1 MTGEKGK
8 VYLVGAGPGDPL
20 LLTLRAKALINECDV
35 LLYDNLTNPE
45 IKEWTRK
52 DCDHVNVGMSPG
64 KHSIEQD
71 KISEILVDK
80 ANQDLMVVR
89 LTGGDPFVF
98 AWCAEEMSLLDRAG
112 IKYEIVP
119 GVTDALACAAYAGVP
134 LSHREFGS
142 SFSFL
147 TGHEDLKKESL
158 RVDFAKFA
166 EVGGTLCIY
175 MGMSKLEE
183 IVDCLLQGGLSPK
196 KPTIV
201 VSNGTLPT
209 QRKIMCSLGELVAKT
224 REEGLAAP
232 AVIFIGNAIDLAKKA
247 SWFEDR
253 PLFGRRFVVT
263 RSTAQNGEMKSKL
276 QNLGADVLEIPLIR
290 ILPTE
295 DKKLVAEVFAGIATY
310 EWGVFTSANGARE
323 FLRIF
328 FKAFKDVRS
337 FGPMRIACVGEA
349 TASIFRKHNLEVELV
364 PEKATAENLAKTLV
378 ATDSLD
384 NANVLVVS
392 GNRNREV
399 MVNMLETMG
408 HAIVDILPVY
418 ETDFAEVVNSPGLER
433 YKKEGADGII
443 FSSSSTAL
451 SFVEQEEDLIL
462 ESEAR
467 VPIHCSFG
475 PETSKTLLE
484 NGLTVE
490 LECTNPSIEDMI
502 GKLVQYFS

>member
-20 LLTLRAKALINECDV
+20 LLTLRAKALLNECDV

-45 IKEWTRK
+45 IREWTRL
-52 DCDHVNVGMSPG
+52 DCEHVNVGKSPG

-80 ANQDLMVVR
+80 ANENLMVVR
-89 LTGGDPFVF
+89 LKGGDPFVF
-98 AWCAEEMSLLDRAG
+98 ARCAEEMSVLDQAG

-119 GVTDALACAAYAGVP
+119 GVTAALACAAYAGVP

-142 SFSFL
+142 SISFL

-183 IVDCLLQGGLSPK
+183 IVDRLLQGGLSPE

-232 AVIFIGNAIDLAKKA
+232 AVIFIGNAIGLATKA
-247 SWFEDR
+247 NWFEDR

-263 RSTAQNGEMKSKL
+263 RSTAQNGEMRNKL
-276 QNLGADVLEIPLIR
+276 QNLGADVLELPLIR

-328 FKAFKDVRS
+328 FKAFKDIRS

-364 PEKATAENLAKTLV
+364 PETATAENLAKALV

-384 NANVLVVS
+384 SANVLVVS

-418 ETDFAEVVNSPGLER
+418 GTDFADVVNSPDLER
-433 YKKEGADGII
+433 YKKGGADGII

-451 SFVEQEEDLIL
+451 SFVEQEEDLML

-490 LECTNPSIEDMI
+490 LECTNPSIDDML
-502 GKLVQYFS
+502 GELVQYFS

>member
-1 MTGEKGK
+1 
-8 VYLVGAGPGDPL
+8 
-20 LLTLRAKALINECDV
+20 
-35 LLYDNLTNPE
+35 
-45 IKEWTRK
+45 
-52 DCDHVNVGMSPG
+52 
-64 KHSIEQD
+64 
-71 KISEILVDK
+71 VDK
-80 ANQDLMVVR
+80 ANENLMVVR
-89 LTGGDPFVF
+89 LKGGDPFVF
-98 AWCAEEMSLLDRAG
+98 ARCAEEMSVLDQAG

-119 GVTDALACAAYAGVP
+119 GVTAALACAAYAGVP

-142 SFSFL
+142 SISFL

-183 IVDCLLQGGLSPK
+183 IVDRLLQGGLSPE

-232 AVIFIGNAIDLAKKA
+232 AVIFIGNAIGLATKA
-247 SWFEDR
+247 NWFEDR

-263 RSTAQNGEMKSKL
+263 RSTAQNGEMRNKL
-276 QNLGADVLEIPLIR
+276 QNLGADVLELPLIR

-328 FKAFKDVRS
+328 FKAFKDIRS

-364 PEKATAENLAKTLV
+364 PETATAENLAKALV

-384 NANVLVVS
+384 SANVLVVS

-418 ETDFAEVVNSPGLER
+418 GTDFADVVNSPDLER
-433 YKKEGADGII
+433 YKKGGADGII

-451 SFVEQEEDLIL
+451 SFVEQEEDLML

-490 LECTNPSIEDMI
+490 LECTNPSIDDML
-502 GKLVQYFS
+502 GELVQYFS

>member
-1 MTGEKGK
+1 
-8 VYLVGAGPGDPL
+8 
-20 LLTLRAKALINECDV
+20 
-35 LLYDNLTNPE
+35 
-45 IKEWTRK
+45 
-52 DCDHVNVGMSPG
+52 
-64 KHSIEQD
+64 
-71 KISEILVDK
+71 
-80 ANQDLMVVR
+80 
-89 LTGGDPFVF
+89 
-98 AWCAEEMSLLDRAG
+98 
-112 IKYEIVP
+112 
-119 GVTDALACAAYAGVP
+119 
-134 LSHREFGS
+134 
-142 SFSFL
+142 L

-183 IVDCLLQGGLSPK
+183 IVDRLLQGGLSPE

-232 AVIFIGNAIDLAKKA
+232 AVIFIGNAIGLATKA
-247 SWFEDR
+247 NWFEDR

-263 RSTAQNGEMKSKL
+263 RSTAQNGEMRNKL
-276 QNLGADVLEIPLIR
+276 QNLGADVLELPLIR

-328 FKAFKDVRS
+328 FKAFKDIRS

-364 PEKATAENLAKTLV
+364 PETATAENLAKALV

-384 NANVLVVS
+384 SANVLVVS

-418 ETDFAEVVNSPGLER
+418 GTDFADVVNSPDLER
-433 YKKEGADGII
+433 YKKGGADGII

-451 SFVEQEEDLIL
+451 SFVEQEEDLML

-490 LECTNPSIEDMI
+490 LECTNPSIDDML
-502 GKLVQYFS
+502 GELVQYFS

>member
-1 MTGEKGK
+1 
-8 VYLVGAGPGDPL
+8 
-20 LLTLRAKALINECDV
+20 
-35 LLYDNLTNPE
+35 
-45 IKEWTRK
+45 
-52 DCDHVNVGMSPG
+52 
-64 KHSIEQD
+64 
-71 KISEILVDK
+71 
-80 ANQDLMVVR
+80 
-89 LTGGDPFVF
+89 
-98 AWCAEEMSLLDRAG
+98 
-112 IKYEIVP
+112 
-119 GVTDALACAAYAGVP
+119 
-134 LSHREFGS
+134 
-142 SFSFL
+142 
-147 TGHEDLKKESL
+147 
-158 RVDFAKFA
+158 
-166 EVGGTLCIY
+166 
-175 MGMSKLEE
+175 
-183 IVDCLLQGGLSPK
+183 
-196 KPTIV
+196 
-201 VSNGTLPT
+201 LP
-209 QRKIMCSLGELVAKT
+209 S
-224 REEGLAAP
+224 
-232 AVIFIGNAIDLAKKA
+232 
-247 SWFEDR
+247 
-253 PLFGRRFVVT
+253 
-263 RSTAQNGEMKSKL
+263 
-276 QNLGADVLEIPLIR
+276 
-290 ILPTE
+290 E

-328 FKAFKDVRS
+328 FKAYKDIRS

-364 PEKATAENLAKTLV
+364 PETATAEHLAKTLV

-484 NGLTVE
+484 NGLSVE

>member
-1 MTGEKGK
+1 MTGERGK
-8 VYLVGAGPGDPL
+8 VYLVEAGPGDPL
-20 LLTLRAKALINECDV
+20 LFTLRAKALINQCDV
-35 LLYDNLTNPE
+35 LLFDNLTNPE

-52 DCDHVNVGMSPG
+52 DCEYLHLGKIPG
-64 KHSIEQD
+64 KHLIEQD

-80 ANQDLMVVR
+80 ANKNLMVVR
-89 LTGGDPFVF
+89 LKGGDPFVF
-98 AWCAEEMSLLDRAG
+98 AGCAEEMSVLDQAG

-119 GVTDALACAAYAGVP
+119 GVNAELAFAAYAG
-134 LSHREFGS
+134 LTLTHREFGS
-142 SFSFL
+142 PISFL
-147 TGHEDLKKESL
+147 YGLKDLKMESL
-158 RVDFAKFA
+158 GVDFTKFD
-166 EVGGTLCIY
+166 EFGGTLCIY
-175 MGMSKLEE
+175 MGISKLEE
-183 IVDCLLQGGLSPK
+183 MVDRLLQGGLPPE
-196 KPTIV
+196 KPTVV

-209 QRKIMCSLGELVAKT
+209 QRKIICSLGELVAKT
-224 REEGLAAP
+224 GEEGLADP
-232 AVIFIGNAIDLAKKA
+232 AVIFIGNAVDLPNKVN
-247 SWFEDR
+247 WFERR

-263 RSTAQNGEMKSKL
+263 RSTTQNREMKNKL
-276 QNLGADVLEIPLIR
+276 QNLGADVLELPLIR
-290 ILPTE
+290 ILPSE

-364 PEKATAENLAKTLV
+364 PETATAENLAKTLV

-392 GNRNREV
+392 GNRCREV

-418 ETDFAEVVNSPGLER
+418 ETDFADVVNSPGLER

-484 NGLTVE
+484 NGLSVE

>member
-1 MTGEKGK
+1 
-8 VYLVGAGPGDPL
+8 
-20 LLTLRAKALINECDV
+20 
-35 LLYDNLTNPE
+35 
-45 IKEWTRK
+45 
-52 DCDHVNVGMSPG
+52 
-64 KHSIEQD
+64 
-71 KISEILVDK
+71 
-80 ANQDLMVVR
+80 
-89 LTGGDPFVF
+89 
-98 AWCAEEMSLLDRAG
+98 
-112 IKYEIVP
+112 
-119 GVTDALACAAYAGVP
+119 
-134 LSHREFGS
+134 
-142 SFSFL
+142 
-147 TGHEDLKKESL
+147 
-158 RVDFAKFA
+158 
-166 EVGGTLCIY
+166 
-175 MGMSKLEE
+175 
-183 IVDCLLQGGLSPK
+183 
-196 KPTIV
+196 
-201 VSNGTLPT
+201 
-209 QRKIMCSLGELVAKT
+209 MCSLGELVAKT

-232 AVIFIGNAIDLAKKA
+232 AVIFIGNAIGLATKA
-247 SWFEDR
+247 NWFEDR

-263 RSTAQNGEMKSKL
+263 RSTAQNGEMKNKL
-276 QNLGADVLEIPLIR
+276 QNLGADVLELPLIR

-328 FKAFKDVRS
+328 FKAFKDIRS

-364 PEKATAENLAKTLV
+364 PETATAENLATALV

-384 NANVLVVS
+384 SANVLVVS

-418 ETDFAEVVNSPGLER
+418 GTDFAEVINSPGLER

-451 SFVEQEEDLIL
+451 SFIEQEEDLIL

-475 PETSKTLLE
+475 PETSKTLRE
-484 NGLTVE
+484 NELPVDLE
-490 LECTNPSIEDMI
+490 LEHPGIEEMI
-502 GKLVQYFS
+502 ESLVQRFG